1 MFTGLIETLGRVV
14 DNQPL
19 QSGCRLTIDAA
30 FDAVQPGESIAV
42 NGVCL
47 TVLPFQE
54 KPSFDVSP
62 ETLRLTTLGELKPG
76 QLINLERALL
86 AGSRMGGH
94 YVSGHVDTMASVLSV
109 RSEGEFVELTI
120 SDFGLHAAPYL
131 LPKGSITLD
140 GVSLTINTVVQDT
153 ITVMLVPHTLAM
165 TTFGSVI
172 VGQRVNVEFDYLARI
187 IAHQLV
193 NMMPRTTTI

>member
-19 QSGCRLTIDAA
+19 QSGRRLIIETA

-47 TVLPFQE
+47 TVLLDKE
-54 KPSFDVSP
+54 KPSFDMSP

-76 QLINLERALL
+76 QSVNLERALL

-94 YVSGHVDTMASVLSV
+94 YVSGHVDTRASVLSA
-109 RSEGEFVELTI
+109 RSEGEFVKLTI
-120 SDFGLHAAPYL
+120 GDFGMHAAPYL

-140 GVSLTINTVVQDT
+140 GVSLTINTVVQST
-153 ITVMLVPHTLAM
+153 ISLMLVPHTLAM

-187 IAHQLV
+187 IAHQLA
-193 NMMPRTTTI
+193 NMMPNTATI

>member
-14 DNQPL
+14 DNLPL
-19 QSGCRLTIDAA
+19 ESGRRLIIDAA
-30 FDAVQPGESIAV
+30 FEGVQPGESMAV

-47 TVLPFQE
+47 TVLPDQE

-62 ETLRLTTLGELKPG
+62 ETLRLTSLGTLQPG
-76 QLINLERALL
+76 QLVNLERALL

-94 YVSGHVDTMASVLSV
+94 YVSGHVDTMARVLSV
-109 RSEGEFVELTI
+109 RSEGEFVEL
-120 SDFGLHAAPYL
+120 SVGDFGMHAKPFL

-153 ITVMLVPHTLAM
+153 VTVMLVPHTLAM
-165 TTFGSVI
+165 TTFGSAI
-172 VGQRVNVEFDYLARI
+172 VGQRINIEFDYLARI
-187 IAHQLV
+187 IAHQLAL
-193 NMMPRTTTI
+193 TI